1 MSEPTILEESLS
13 IDDTPS
19 PAGSHD
25 HSTPNTSNASDS
37 ANSLTNPN
45 SASRRPPRKS
55 TLTQQQKNQKR
66 QRATQDQ
73 LVTLEHEFAKNPT
86 PTAATRERIA
96 NDINMTERSVQIWF
110 QNSRRRAKIK
120 MVAKKGMDSIDD
132 LDHMPDSMRQFL
144 AIQAMREGKPFPP
157 HLMGLPGQPVSYGT
171 GSMMMG
177 GDANSGKVVI
187 HHFTC
192 RSLTIGNWRRVGQN
206 AMDLV
211 IFYSPDKACITYYIN
226 NDSAGYKIEFPFAFI
241 KDITLESGDAQPPAN
256 GASPRAGGLVIQ
268 LTRPPNFFMDSS
280 GSGGFY
286 QCGDFTEDQQAS
298 QILTHH
304 LGGHPKV
311 LSGQLAKLVSLET
324 YQNRHNPF
332 DLHAMPASAPVS
344 PTMGIPRPASQPNV
358 HFARPHPPHMGM
370 FQEQSFPGHVG
381 LHPGRMHGGHKRQ
394 RSRSVPVAIDFSMLH
409 GSMPTFHIQH
419 PSPQE
424 FHPPQPSFFHPM
436 PQHPGQPLGPNLQ
449 IDTSAGYGM
458 DMRQMPMSAT
468 TATTSEF
475 ASPGFFPSHPHQP
488 SMPQPAADFNV
499 SFHGPFLSPSPM
511 VDPSHM
517 IPPSHTPL
525 SHVSHPEP
533 QIANNSPPMDSIHRS
548 ASADMFSRSHDHQSM
563 HDESLMLSEMYS
575 KQNLNMPM
583 PSPAF
588 DENGMLAMH
597 DMHDFHTP
605 REYMDMPMTPF
616 TIDPNSLGMTH

>member
-1 MSEPTILEESLS
+1 MSDLS
-13 IDDTPS
+13 VIDDVDIELNEGEDTPS
-19 PAGSHD
+19 PSGSLND
-25 HSTPNTSNASDS
+25 TTPNTGSSNA
-37 ANSLTNPN
+37 N
-45 SASRRPPRKS
+45 SRRPPRKS

-86 PTAATRERIA
+86 PNAATRERIA
-96 NDINMTERSVQIWF
+96 SEINMTERSVQIWF
-110 QNSRRRAKIK
+110 QNSRRRAKLK
-120 MVAKKGMDSIDD
+120 MMAKKGVDIGSDMDF
-132 LDHMPDSMRQFL
+132 PEPMRQLL
-144 AIQAMREGKPFPP
+144 AMQAMREGKPFPA
-157 HLMGLPGQPVSYGT
+157 HLMRGPGGPMTPYGS
-171 GSMMMG
+171 GSMMAG
-177 GDANSGKVVI
+177 PDANNPGKVVI

-192 RSLTIGNWRRVGQN
+192 RSLSIGSWRRVGQN

-241 KDITLESGDAQPPAN
+241 KSISLESGDPTPATNGSPP
-256 GASPRAGGLVIQ
+256 RMGGLVIE

-332 DLHAMPASAPVS
+332 DMHAMPASAPVS
-344 PTMGIPRPASQPNV
+344 PTMGIPRPASQPQ
-358 HFARPHPPHMGM
+358 FARPLPPSAM
-370 FQEQSFPGHVG
+370 FHDNHHHGPHS
-381 LHPGRMHGGHKRQ
+381 LHPGRMPVGHKRQ
-394 RSRSVPVAIDFSMLH
+394 RSRSVPIAIDFSMLH
-409 GSMPTFHIQH
+409 GPMPTFNIQQ

-424 FHPPQPSFFHPM
+424 FNHQQPPFFQPQ
-436 PQHPGQPLGPNLQ
+436 PQHPGQAMGPNLQ

-468 TATTSEF
+468 ATTPSEF
-475 ASPGFFPSHPHQP
+475 ASPGFFPSNPTPVPQHPA
-488 SMPQPAADFNV
+488 SDFNTPYSV
-499 SFHGPFLSPSPM
+499 PYLSPSPM
-511 VDPSHM
+511 VEQGPGHM
-517 IPPSHTPL
+517 IPPSHSPL
-525 SHVSHPEP
+525 SHMSHPEP
-533 QIANNSPPMDSIHRS
+533 HIAGNSPPINGMHRS
-548 ASADMFSRSHDHQSM
+548 ASADMFSMGQEHHGM
-563 HDESLMLSEMYS
+563 NDESLMLSEMYS

-583 PSPAF
+583 PSPSF
-588 DENGMLAMH
+588 DENGMMNFSDFQPSQEH
-597 DMHDFHTP
+597 PDMQ
-605 REYMDMPMTPF
+605 MTPF
-616 TIDPNSLGMTH
+616 GTIDPNALSAGIHH